1 MTSGSIC
8 ILPYIQAVTGPA
20 SFQLRLKEGLERRGI
35 DVHHTPQRAD
45 TRAILVIAGTRKIKE
60 IQAARRRGVRVVQ
73 RLNGINWIQ
82 RRRRTGV
89 RHFLRAELGN
99 LLLLY
104 TRRFLADGV
113 VYQSQFTRDWW
124 ERVYGPTRV
133 PAEVIWNGVDLAVF
147 TPEGPETLPG
157 DHLRVQV
164 VEGNLQGGY
173 EIGLEFALRF
183 SAELQRRQVEPV
195 ELVVTGHVPDA
206 VRQFVLGRYPQAQ
219 VRYTGLVASEAVPG
233 LNRTAHLF
241 FSAELLPSCPNAVIE
256 ALACG
261 TPVVAFA
268 TGALPELVQ
277 GDAGRVVA
285 FGGNPWNLD
294 WPDFPAAASAAHEIL
309 LDRRHFSQTARRL
322 AEDRLG
328 LDAMTERYCRILAG

>member
-1 MTSGSIC
+1 MTSGSVC

-20 SFQLRLKEGLERRGI
+20 SFQIRLKDGLERRGI
-35 DVHHTPQRAD
+35 AVHHAPQRAD

-82 RRRRTGV
+82 RRRRTGI

-104 TRRFLADGV
+104 TRRFLADAV

-124 ERVYGPTRV
+124 ERVYGPARV
-133 PAEVIWNGVDLAVF
+133 PAEVIWNGVDLAAF
-147 TPEGPETLPG
+147 TPEGPETLPD

-173 EIGLEFALRF
+173 EIGLEFALRL
-183 SAELQRRQVEPV
+183 SAELQSRQAEPV
-195 ELVVTGHVPDA
+195 ELIVTGHVPDA
-206 VRQFVLGRYPQAQ
+206 VRQFVQRHYPQAR
-219 VRYTGLVASEAVPG
+219 VRYTGMVAREAVPG
-233 LNRTAHLF
+233 LNRSAHLF

-261 TPVVAFA
+261 TPVLAFA

-277 GDAGRVVA
+277 GDAGRVVD
-285 FGGNPWNLD
+285 FGGDPWKLD
-294 WPDFPAAASAAHEIL
+294 WPDFPAAARAAAAIMEN
-309 LDRRHFSQTARRL
+309 RQHFSQSARQW
-322 AEDRLG
+322 AETSLG
-328 LDAMTERYCRILAG
+328 LEKMTERYCQILAV